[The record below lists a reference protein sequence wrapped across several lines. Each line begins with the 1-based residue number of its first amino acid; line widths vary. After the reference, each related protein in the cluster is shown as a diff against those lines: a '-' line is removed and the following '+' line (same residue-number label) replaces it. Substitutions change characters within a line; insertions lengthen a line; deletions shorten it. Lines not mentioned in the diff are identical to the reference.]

1 MKARELMTPLRIH
14 FFVSFVH
21 PQGTYFRFH
30 NLARGL
36 AALGHDVHVYACDQ
50 DAASQ
55 PRTECRDGIPY
66 SIVPVSRASRFFTA
80 GADPWRTLTRG
91 LTRFPPCDV
100 AHLFQ
105 PFAVS
110 ALAWRRSPAR
120 ARFWDWDDLWT
131 HDAAPATLRPLRK
144 HWPRAVTSHLEYA
157 LPRAADH
164 VTAID
169 HYLLDLARSR
179 GAKAS
184 SLLYN
189 PSPHFDALGRAETR
203 AQFGLDPDALYVGFM
218 GYTLAELDWCFEAVG
233 RNMARHPRLR
243 FVLCGPSVDA
253 LPPMRP
259 DVRARTDCLGRLP
272 QSQARAVAGATDLAL
287 LPLEDNAFNRSRFPV
302 KFSEYLMAGTPVL
315 CSEIGECGL
324 LTPRLPGVLGAGATR
339 ETWLTALDAALDRA
353 SAGTLPPVDS
363 DAVRALFSSD
373 VVCRGLAATY
383 EAALSPATVPVLG
396 SPARSPKAVP
406 E

>member
-1 MKARELMTPLRIH
+1 MNPLRIH

-50 DAASQ
+50 DAASGA
-55 PRTECRDGIPY
+55 RTERRDGIPY
-66 SIVPVSRASRFFTA
+66 SIVPVSGAARWCTA
-80 GADPWRTLTRG
+80 GADPWRTLTHG

-110 ALAWRRSPAR
+110 ALAWRRCPAR

-131 HDAAPATLRPLRK
+131 HDTARPTLRPLRR
-144 HWPRAVTSHLEYA
+144 HWPRVVTATLEHA

-179 GAKAS
+179 GAKAG

-189 PSPHFDALGRAETR
+189 PSPQFDVPSRVDTR
-203 AQFGLDPDALYVGFM
+203 TKFRLDPDALYVGFM
-218 GYTLAELDWCFEAVG
+218 GYTLDELDWCFEAVM
-233 RNMARHPRLR
+233 RNLTRHPRLR
-243 FVLCGPSVDA
+243 FVLCGPSADV
-253 LPPMRP
+253 LPPLRP

-272 QSQARAVAGATDLAL
+272 QSDARAVASAMDLAL
-287 LPLEDNAFNRSRFPV
+287 LPLQDNPFNRSRFPV

-324 LTPRLPGVLGAGATR
+324 LAPKIQGVLGAGTTR
-339 ETWLTALDAALDRA
+339 EAWLAAFDDALDRA
-353 SAGTLPPVDS
+353 AAGTLPAVDA
-363 DAVRALFSSD
+363 DAVQALFSSE

-383 EAALSPATVPVLG
+383 EAALSPAAAPLMEVPAF
-396 SPARSPKAVP
+396 STKAVP
-406 E
+406 Q